1 MKFIVD
7 CRVLSQD
14 PPAGV
19 AVYTM
24 SLIDSLLDEGYTVR
38 CLSNKKIR
46 LHRSHARLAKQEH
59 FLFSWLPG
67 TIFILLFSHLFV
79 GRRDIFIGA
88 NHTIPFFGQFLRLP
102 IIHDFNFKLVPET
115 QTFSNKFFQHLSV
128 MISLVRCKK
137 IAFVSEYTRQIAME
151 YKYLRHDHKTLILPN
166 IPQKIN
172 VSERTGYKPK
182 KKFILCLGSL
192 EPRKNLSSV
201 LDLFPEFGVLH
212 DIELILIGPSG
223 WKNKS
228 INSLLGESNLTGM
241 VNYLGY
247 LPRSE
252 IGWYL
257 HNCEVFCMPSRYEG
271 FGIPQFEALLLN
283 SKVIGSKHSEL
294 RFYEHCNNVWLFD
307 YKTDDLEQLLVKA
320 ISSVTMQN
328 TYKPRQLQ
336 IDRLIEFLRHDLL

>member
-7 CRVLSQD
+7 CRVLSQN

-19 AVYTM
+19 AIYTI
-24 SLIDSLLDEGYTVR
+24 SLIDALLEEGYPVL
-38 CLSNKKIR
+38 CLSNKKIK
-46 LHRSHARLAKQEH
+46 LHRSHARLSKQEH
-59 FLFSWLPG
+59 LLFSWLPG

-88 NHTIPFFGQFLRLP
+88 NHTAPLFGQFLRLP

-115 QTFSNKFFQHLSV
+115 QTFPNKFLQHLSV
-128 MISLVRCKK
+128 TMSLFKCKK
-137 IAFVSEYTRQIAME
+137 IAFVSEYTRQIASE
-151 YKYLRHDHKTLILPN
+151 NRYLSDNHETFILVN
-166 IPQKIN
+166 TPQKIN
-172 VSERTGYKPK
+172 VSEPTGYKPK

-201 LDLFPEFGVLH
+201 LDLFPEFGILN
-212 DIELILIGPSG
+212 DIELILIGPPG
-223 WKNKS
+223 WKNKP
-228 INSLLGESNLTGM
+228 INSYLGEADQTSM

-257 HNCEVFCMPSRYEG
+257 QNCEVFCMPSRYEG

-283 SKVIGSKHSEL
+283 SKVIGSKYSEL
-294 RFYEHCNNVWLFD
+294 RFYTHCNNVWLFD
-307 YKTDDLEQLLVKA
+307 YKTDDLKQLLIKA

-328 TYKPRQLQ
+328 TFEPRPLE
-336 IDRLIEFLRHDLL
+336 IDRLIEFLKK